1 MGYAPVAAE
10 GEGDAVAREV
20 DLGDIVSMMV
30 SGVQSA
36 TPQPSR
42 GTNPEPLRSGSV
54 RKNYTFIG
62 LFLG

>member
-1 MGYAPVAAE
+1 VGYAPVAAE

-20 DLGDIVSMMV
+20 DLGGIVSMMV

-42 GTNPEPLRSGSV
+42 GTNQDPLRCGSV
-54 RKNYTFIG
+54 RKIYYFIG